1 MMSAGNNDNNET
13 TLGNGSPPQEPQAAQ
28 STISRRK
35 ALRRL
40 GILTGGAVLV
50 VTAEA
55 CGATLWALYKP
66 QATQLGGQ
74 VIVGRKTD
82 FPAAMPQACT
92 LDTAGVFYR
101 REVRGFVVHL
111 SADTEMLLSGA
122 ALTDALSTGSILRDE
137 DDSYWFVLHQTCPHL
152 GAPLEYLLS
161 CRSFKCPSHGAH
173 FHCDGEYL
181 DGPSPRSMDRFP
193 VRFDGPSVVVDTGR
207 LNQSVAR
214 PEVGNR
220 LLPPPASS
228 CSVG

>member
-1 MMSAGNNDNNET
+1 MSAGNNET
-13 TLGNGSPPQEPQAAQ
+13 TLGNGPHPQDPQEPRAAQ
-28 STISRRK
+28 STISRRA
-35 ALRRL
+35 ALRRV
-40 GILTGGAVLV
+40 GILTGGAALV

-66 QATQLGGQ
+66 ETTRLGGP

-82 FPAAMPQACT
+82 FPAAMPHACT
-92 LDTAGVFYR
+92 LNTAGVFYR

-111 SADTEMLLSGA
+111 RADTEVLLSGA
-122 ALTDALSTGSILRDE
+122 ALTDALSNGSIRRDE
-137 DDSYWFVLHQTCPHL
+137 DGSYWFVLHQACPHL
-152 GAPLEYLLS
+152 GAPLQYLLS

-193 VRFDGPSVVVDTGR
+193 VSFDGPSVVVDTGL

-214 PEVGNR
+214 PEVGTR
-220 LLPPPASS
+220 LLSPPASS
-228 CSVG
+228 CSIE